1 MRISVLA
8 TDVWASEKTKH
19 VEDTAMHTAAATT
32 GRPPSRHC
40 ATIPRPRITQSTS
53 ARNTEAKKLRH
64 RLVVQGDVPTR
75 RTMSDPLLQ
84 HSAAQATRSAPRRV
98 ASVAGSRHVATE
110 SGADVMSETRPCYQ
124 ARQDPWLRRLA
135 PLSDLGL
142 ASVAPRIRS
151 DRSVKWRPRH
161 EASPIEGA

>member
-8 TDVWASEKTKH
+8 TEVWASEKTKH

-53 ARNTEAKKLRH
+53 ARKTEAKKLRH
-64 RLVVQGDVPTR
+64 RFVVQGDVPTR
-75 RTMSDPLLQ
+75 RTISDPLLQ
-84 HSAAQATRSAPRRV
+84 HRAAQATRSAPRRV

-110 SGADVMSETRPCYQ
+110 SGADVIWVRGRC
-124 ARQDPWLRRLA
+124 
-135 PLSDLGL
+135 
-142 ASVAPRIRS
+142 
-151 DRSVKWRPRH
+151 H
-161 EASPIEGA
+161 ERGAGSTMLPGPPKSSLL